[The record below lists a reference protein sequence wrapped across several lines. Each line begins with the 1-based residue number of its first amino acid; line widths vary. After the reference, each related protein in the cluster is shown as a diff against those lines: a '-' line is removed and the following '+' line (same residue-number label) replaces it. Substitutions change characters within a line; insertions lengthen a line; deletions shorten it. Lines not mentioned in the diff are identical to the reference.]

1 MILVI
6 CLGVYLFIGL
16 LMTIFAL
23 RDKRILEDLN
33 HHNFIAKIGLLMG
46 FIVSSPILFM
56 RAMYEILKE
65 LRR

>member
-33 HHNFIAKIGLLMG
+33 RLNFIDKICLMMR
-46 FIVSSPILFM
+46 FIVSAPIFFM
-56 RAMYEILKE
+56 RAMCEILKE
-65 LRR
+65 SRR

>member
-1 MILVI
+1 MIFVI

-23 RDKRILEDLN
+23 SDKRILECLN
-33 HHNFIAKIGLLMG
+33 RLNFIDNISLLMR

-65 LRR
+65 MR